1 MRPYARLWLAA
12 LVLGLAAPIA
22 AESLHERRWN
32 RFAED
37 VFALHE
43 RQLSAH
49 EVRTETRTGGYANYP
64 DFYREVEYYD
74 RGSGGLLSRLQ
85 WEREAP
91 ETLHAIEVFVR
102 DAEGRVL
109 RDYTVAWLP
118 GYRKAPSQTL
128 IALHRYNG
136 ELHAFRSFDASGDR
150 LYERCEGMYRGREVF
165 LEVNQDMLH
174 DARLD
179 PGPLFESED
188 YRLCY
193 GDLPTEA
200 DAFLPPR

>member
-1 MRPYARLWLAA
+1 MWLYSRFALAA
-12 LVLGLAAPIA
+12 LVLSLASPVT
-22 AESLHERRWN
+22 AESQHERRWN
-32 RFAED
+32 RFAESA
-37 VFALHE
+37 FALHE
-43 RQLSAH
+43 RQLSEH

-74 RGSGGLLSRLQ
+74 RESGKLLSRLQ
-85 WEREAP
+85 WEQDAP
-91 ETLHAIEVFVR
+91 ETLHSIEVFVR

-118 GYRKAPSQTL
+118 DYRKAPSQTL
-128 IALHRYNG
+128 IALHRYNEG
-136 ELHAFRSFDASGDR
+136 LHAFRSFDASGDR
-150 LYERCEGMYRGREVF
+150 LYERCEGTYRGREVVV
-165 LEVNQDMLH
+165 EVDQDMLH

-179 PGPLFESED
+179 PGPIFESED

-193 GDLPTEA
+193 GDLPTEV